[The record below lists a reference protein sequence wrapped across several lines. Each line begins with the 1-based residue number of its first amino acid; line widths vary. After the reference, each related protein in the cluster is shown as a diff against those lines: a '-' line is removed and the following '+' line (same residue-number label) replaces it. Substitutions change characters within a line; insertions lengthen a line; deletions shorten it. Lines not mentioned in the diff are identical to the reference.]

1 MLCVLAIMAINGVN
15 KMKGNRFSEDLVR
28 CRGKK
33 FEFVKLGMMIEYD
46 GEPGTIVGLNHAA
59 NFIVKMSNQLK
70 YKKKIICHPVY
81 KIKYF
86 DEKGNVIKSFD

>member
-1 MLCVLAIMAINGVN
+1 MAINGVN
-15 KMKGNRFSEDLVR
+15 KMKGNRFSEDLVG

-46 GEPGTIVGLNHAA
+46 VEPGTI
-59 NFIVKMSNQLK
+59 
-70 YKKKIICHPVY
+70 

-86 DEKGNVIKSFD
+86 DEKGNVIWKTKD